1 MNAPR
6 PEAPAAEWL
15 VFADSLQSKGDPR
28 GELIA
33 LTNAGDF
40 GKRDA
45 HVKAHADALLGPAAK
60 HLGGPLTI
68 DWKWGFIDSAEIA
81 GDESVNFVAVL
92 EALLGGPHAEH
103 LRSLT
108 LTGLTPT
115 TTNVDLSSVVQRA
128 AKVASLQQVRLVDK
142 RAAGVST
149 LVSRDYDPEQ
159 NLVNFGSLEPLW
171 ALPALRSLE
180 VVMADVRQLEPG
192 TIRSS
197 TLTDLK
203 VHGLRFA
210 GSGYGDGDPN
220 DLVQALGAA
229 SLPALAS
236 LDLRLCEEWTTNV
249 PDDSDAYRGYWPDGD
264 EGSDEGG
271 DDGGDNEG
279 AVWGGELGPTLAML
293 AKNSTLKQLRLTSF
307 DNSASLLEALNQH
320 GLAPSLEELDLSD
333 SMLNEDSV
341 PLFEANAGY
350 RKLKRLVVKDT
361 GLNAQAF
368 TALKKLIPEVIGEPG
383 DKYVPQFRYVV
394 GME

>member
-33 LTNAGDF
+33 LADAGDL

-81 GDESVNFVAVL
+81 GDASVNFVAVL
-92 EALLGGPHAEH
+92 EALVGGPYAEH

-115 TTNVDLSSVVQRA
+115 TTNVDLSPAVQRA
-128 AKVASLQQVRLVDK
+128 AKVASLQHVRLVDK

-149 LVSRDYDPEQ
+149 LVSRDYDPEE
-159 NLVNFGSLEPLW
+159 NLVGFGSLDPLW
-171 ALPALRSLE
+171 TLPALRSLE

-197 TLTDLK
+197 TLTDLT

-220 DLVQALGAA
+220 DLAQALGAA

-236 LDLRLCEEWTTNV
+236 LDLRLCEQWTANV
-249 PDDSDAYRGYWPDGD
+249 PDDSDAYRPYGPGGD
-264 EGSDEGG
+264 EGV
-271 DDGGDNEG
+271 DDGEPEG
-279 AVWGGELGPTLAML
+279 AIWGGELGPTLAML
-293 AKNSTLKQLRLTSF
+293 AKSPSLKQLRLTSF
-307 DNSASLLEALNQH
+307 DNSAALLEALNEH
-320 GLAPSLEELDLSD
+320 GLPSSLEELDLSG
-333 SMLNEDSV
+333 SMVDEACV

-350 RKLKRLVVKDT
+350 RKLKRLVVEDT
-361 GLNAQAF
+361 RLNEKAF
-368 TALKKLIPEVIGEPG
+368 AALKKLIPEVIGEPG
-383 DKYVPQFRYVV
+383 ERYLPRFRYVV

>member
-33 LTNAGDF
+33 LANAGDF

-45 HVKAHADALLGPAAK
+45 HVKAHANALLGPAAK

-81 GDESVNFVAVL
+81 GDASVNFVAVL

-108 LTGLTPT
+108 LTGLTPDEAA
-115 TTNVDLSSVVQRA
+115 VDLSPVIARA
-128 AKVASLQQVRLVDK
+128 SKVASLQHVRLIDK

-149 LVSRDYDPEQ
+149 LVSRDYEPEE
-159 NLVNFGSLEPLW
+159 NLVGFGSLDPLW

-192 TIRSS
+192 TIHSS
-197 TLTDLK
+197 TLSSLT

-210 GSGYGDGDPN
+210 GSGFGDGDPN
-220 DLVQALGAA
+220 ELAQALGAA
-229 SLPALAS
+229 RLPALAK
-236 LDLRLCEEWTTNV
+236 LELRLCEEWTANR
-249 PDDSDAYRGYWPDGD
+249 PDDSDAYLPYAYGEDDSEEGADDGD
-264 EGSDEGG
+264 G
-271 DDGGDNEG
+271 EG
-279 AVWGGELGPTLAML
+279 ARWGAELGPVLAML
-293 AKNSTLKQLRLTSF
+293 ARSTTLKELRLTSF
-307 DNSASLLEALNQH
+307 ENGEGLLEALNEH
-320 GLAPSLEELDLSD
+320 GLPSSLEELDLSG
-333 SMLNEDSV
+333 SMIDEACV

-350 RKLKRLVVKDT
+350 RKLKRLVVEDT
-361 GLNAQAF
+361 RLNEQAF
-368 TALKKLIPEVIGEPG
+368 TALKKLIGVVIGEPG
-383 DKYVPQFRYVV
+383 ERYLPQFRYVV

>member
-33 LTNAGDF
+33 LANAGDL

-60 HLGGPLTI
+60 YLGGPLTI
-68 DWKWGFIDSAEIA
+68 DWKWGFVDAAEIA
-81 GDESVNFVAVL
+81 GDASVDFVAVL
-92 EALLGGPHAEH
+92 EALVAGPHAEH
-103 LRSLT
+103 LRTLT
-108 LTGLTPT
+108 LTGLTPDET
-115 TTNVDLSSVVQRA
+115 AVDLAPAVARA
-128 AKVASLQQVRLVDK
+128 AKVASLQHVRLIDK

-149 LVSRDYDPEQ
+149 LVSRDYDPEP
-159 NLVNFGSLEPLW
+159 NLVGFGSLDPLW

-192 TIRSS
+192 TIRSNS
-197 TLTDLK
+197 LTSLK

-220 DLVQALGAA
+220 ELARALGEAQ
-229 SLPALAS
+229 LPALAS
-236 LDLRLCEEWTTNV
+236 LDLRLCEEWTANV
-249 PDDSDAYRGYWPDGD
+249 PDDSDAYRPYGDVSSDEFGD
-264 EGSDEGG
+264 E
-271 DDGGDNEG
+271 GDNEG
-279 AVWGGELGPTLAML
+279 ALWGAELGPALAML
-293 AKNSTLKQLRLTSF
+293 AKSTSLKQLRLTSF
-307 DNSASLLEALNQH
+307 DHAQALLEAINQH

-333 SMLNEDSV
+333 SMLDGQYLS
-341 PLFEANAGY
+341 LFEAQAAMY
-350 RKLKRLVVKDT
+350 RRLKRLVVEDT
-361 GLNAQAF
+361 RLNAEAM
-368 TALKKLIPEVIGEPG
+368 ADLKKLVPTVVGEPG
-383 DKYVPQFRYVV
+383 EKYLPQFRYVV

>member
-33 LTNAGDF
+33 LADAGDL

-81 GDESVNFVAVL
+81 GDASVNFVAVL
-92 EALLGGPHAEH
+92 ETLLGGPHAEH

-115 TTNVDLSSVVQRA
+115 TTNVDLSPAVQRA
-128 AKVASLQQVRLVDK
+128 AKVASLQHVRLVDK

-159 NLVNFGSLEPLW
+159 NLVNFGSLDPLW

-220 DLVQALGAA
+220 DLAQALGAA

-236 LDLRLCEEWTTNV
+236 LDLRLCEEWTANV
-249 PDDSDAYRGYWPDGD
+249 PDDSDAYRPYWPDGD
-264 EGSDEGG
+264 AGSEEGA
-271 DDGGDNEG
+271 DDGDGEG
-279 AVWGGELGPTLAML
+279 ALWGAELGPMLAML
-293 AKNSTLKQLRLTSF
+293 AKSTTLQQLRLTSF
-307 DNSASLLEALNQH
+307 ENGEGLLQALAEHGLPSSLEAL
-320 GLAPSLEELDLSD
+320 DLSG
-333 SMLNEDSV
+333 SMVDEACV

-350 RKLKRLVVKDT
+350 RKLKRLVVEDT
-361 GLNAQAF
+361 RLNEKAF
-368 TALKKLIPEVIGEPG
+368 AALKKLIPEVIGEPG
-383 DKYVPQFRYVV
+383 ERYLPRFRYVV